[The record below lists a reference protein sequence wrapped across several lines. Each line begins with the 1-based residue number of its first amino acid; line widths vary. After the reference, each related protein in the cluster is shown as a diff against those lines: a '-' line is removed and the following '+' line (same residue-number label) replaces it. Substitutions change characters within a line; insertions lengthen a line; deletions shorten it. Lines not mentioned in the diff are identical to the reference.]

1 MTQSLVCCEWW
12 LCWCKDRHSPT
23 CYVRVFASLVSGEKH
38 RGVIVVIIII
48 TTALPRHYAAPKQS
62 QVKQARA
69 LCTTTAGQTP
79 YTFPLSPPCHRPCPA
94 AAKQIVPTGTKEA
107 TRSSSMSSLTG
118 RQQANPQQAAS
129 VPKQNPMSTMG
140 RIKIRLNRAR
150 NLKVRVGVGV
160 GGGGGRRGDGRKP
173 KARRRGSGFD
183 GVISAVG
190 YEEQARA

>member
-1 MTQSLVCCEWW
+1 
-12 LCWCKDRHSPT
+12 
-23 CYVRVFASLVSGEKH
+23 
-38 RGVIVVIIII
+38 
-48 TTALPRHYAAPKQS
+48 
-62 QVKQARA
+62 
-69 LCTTTAGQTP
+69 
-79 YTFPLSPPCHRPCPA
+79 
-94 AAKQIVPTGTKEA
+94 
-107 TRSSSMSSLTG
+107 MSSLTG

-150 NLKVRVGVGV
+150 NLKVRVGVGG

-173 KARRRGSGFD
+173 KARRGSGFD